1 MTVSWFP
8 TARPRP
14 RTAFVLGGGGNLG
27 AVQVGMLRAVLEHGV
42 VPDVVVGCSVGAI
55 NGAAVA
61 AEPTVDGVAAMVD
74 MWANLDGEAMFPTG
88 RLSGIRLLTRKAAGM
103 VGNDGLRGVIERGLE
118 IRHFEETRVP
128 LHVVA
133 TSLTTGRESW
143 FDSGPLIEP
152 ILASAALPAVFP
164 PVLFDGEWYIDG
176 GVVNNVPLDRAVALG
191 ATTIYV
197 FHVGNFDKPRAHP
210 KRPLDVLLQSFSIAR
225 NHRWVAH
232 RESVPEHVQLVVLPG
247 FDPGNLRYNDF
258 RRSREL
264 IDRAFAVTSG
274 YLDGLQSEAMA

>member
-27 AVQVGMLRAVLEHGV
+27 AVQVGMLRAVLERGV

-61 AEPTVDGVAAMVD
+61 NDPTPDGVAAMVD
-74 MWANLDGEAMFPTG
+74 MWANLDGESMFPPG
-88 RLSGIRLLTRKAAGM
+88 RLSGLRLLTRKTAGM
-103 VGNDGLRGVIERGLE
+103 VANDGLRGVIERGLP
-118 IRHFEETRVP
+118 IRRFEETSVP

-133 TSLTTGRESW
+133 TSLAAGRETW
-143 FDSGPLIEP
+143 FESGPIVEP

-164 PVLFDGEWYIDG
+164 PVMFQGEWYIDG
-176 GVVNNVPLDRAVALG
+176 GVVNNVPLDRAIALG

-197 FHVGNFDKPRAHP
+197 FHVGNFEKPRAHP

-225 NHRWVAH
+225 NHRWVSD
-232 RESVPEHVQLVVLPG
+232 RESVPDDVELVVLPA

-264 IDRAFAVTSG
+264 IERGFAVASD
-274 YLDGLQSEAMA
+274 YLEGLQSEAMA